1 MTNFISICTNFM
13 RKTLMASLNALKF
26 LLVFGSIPTFLFF
39 ACGVDSE
46 GKAGDICM
54 LGMFISI
61 AAMFVGILFE
71 IIVVVF
77 LLKPNERLTTIFDFK
92 IYSKKHVNPMC
103 DFAYGDEDDDEEY
116 ETVTTVNYD
125 EYKFEHEDS
134 DYEYYV
140 RAN

>member
-1 MTNFISICTNFM
+1 MTNVISTCINFM

-26 LLVFGSIPTFLFF
+26 LLVFGSIPTFLLF

-46 GKAGDICM
+46 GKAGDICV
-54 LGMFISI
+54 LGMFISM

-71 IIVVVF
+71 IIVVLF

-92 IYSKKHVNPMC
+92 IYSKKHVNPLC
-103 DFAYGDEDDDEEY
+103 DFAYDDEDDDEDC
-116 ETVTTVNYD
+116 ETVTTVNYN
-125 EYKFEHEDS
+125 EYKFDHEDS
-134 DYEYYV
+134 NYEYYV

>member
-1 MTNFISICTNFM
+1 
-13 RKTLMASLNALKF
+13 
-26 LLVFGSIPTFLFF
+26 
-39 ACGVDSE
+39 
-46 GKAGDICM
+46 M

-125 EYKFEHEDS
+125 EYKFEREDS
-134 DYEYYV
+134 GYEYYV

>member
-26 LLVFGSIPTFLFF
+26 LPIFSGVPTFLFL

-46 GKAGDICM
+46 GKAGDICV
-54 LGMFISI
+54 LGMCISV

-71 IIVVVF
+71 IIVVLF

-92 IYSKKHVNPMC
+92 IYSKKRVNPLC
-103 DFAYGDEDDDEEY
+103 EFVYNDED
-116 ETVTTVNYD
+116 
-125 EYKFEHEDS
+125 
-134 DYEYYV
+134 
-140 RAN
+140 